1 MEASVFKKIFNEISK
16 KSGFQK
22 IFTDWCKESEECI
35 VMLNLQKSNFENL
48 YYLNIKIFIH
58 EIFGNIYLKDKNLLK
73 DTGDIFLRQ
82 PVEYKNIFDLNS
94 SINDKDRR
102 KKIEDLFIEYIIP
115 LVNSLLTKKGIIE
128 KHQKEGLFLLPNIKK
143 ELGI

>member
-1 MEASVFKKIFNEISK
+1 
-16 KSGFQK
+16 
-22 IFTDWCKESEECI
+22 
-35 VMLNLQKSNFENL
+35 MLNLQKSNFENL

-94 SINDKDRR
+94 SINDKDRK

-128 KHQKEGLFLLPNIKK
+128 KHQKEGLFLLPNVKK